1 MQMNVFHLSSGSGKS
16 GRLKPVE
23 HLNPC
28 ASILLILVIAL
39 LPYPAFGG
47 AGIVNGDFSVS
58 ESSPDFGWST
68 SGNVLICDG
77 KAVLGEGDEYLTS
90 LWQSFEL
97 PAETIALKFTLTV
110 LNLQPNSVGETPDAF
125 EVALLNAATGN
136 PIGYTITSMP
146 AGTDAFFNL
155 QETGE
160 LYYADHVTGPW
171 QSLSG
176 ESWSPTLPVTVT
188 LDLSSVAEAQPV
200 TLYFDLLG
208 FGDTSSSVQIDD
220 VTLVGPSPQLVD
232 DTVETDEDTPVIIDV
247 LKNDLHVEGLIDPA
261 TVTVAG
267 NPSNGFVAVNTVD
280 GSITYTPAENYFGLD
295 SFTYYV
301 PDPGGALSDP
311 ATVTITIN
319 SVNDAPVADA
329 GPDQTVVERTKVTL
343 NGSGS
348 TDVDDGIDSY
358 LWIQTGGPTVELS
371 DPSSAT
377 PVLTA
382 PGVGPQGEVLT
393 FKLTVRDKASEP
405 DTDTVTITV
414 SNVLVTGDIDDNGTV
429 DLTDAILVLEV
440 ISRKDIT
447 SDDITAVTDVNGN
460 GKIGLQE
467 AIYILQKVS
476 ELRE

>member
-1 MQMNVFHLSSGSGKS
+1 MQMNLFHLSSGSGKF

-58 ESSPDFGWST
+58 ESGPDFGWST
-68 SGNVLICDG
+68 SGNVLIWDG

-97 PAETIALKFTLTV
+97 PAETIALKFTLLTG
-110 LNLQPNSVGETPDAF
+110 LNLGPNLAGETPDAF
-125 EVALLNAATGN
+125 EVALLNAETGN

-155 QETGE
+155 QETGV
-160 LYYADHVTGPW
+160 LYYAEHVTGPW
-171 QSLSG
+171 ESASG

-208 FGDTSSSVQIDD
+208 FGDTSSSVPIDD

-267 NPSNGFVAVNTVD
+267 NPSNGSVAVNTVD

-329 GPDQTVVERTKVTL
+329 GPDQTVDERTKVTL

-358 LWIQTGGPTVELS
+358 LWNQTGGPPVELS
-371 DPSSAT
+371 DPGSAT

-393 FKLTVRDKASEP
+393 FELTVSDKAGES

-429 DLTDAILVLEV
+429 DLTDAILALEV

-447 SDDITAVTDVNGN
+447 SDEITAVTDVNGN

-476 ELRE
+476 ELR